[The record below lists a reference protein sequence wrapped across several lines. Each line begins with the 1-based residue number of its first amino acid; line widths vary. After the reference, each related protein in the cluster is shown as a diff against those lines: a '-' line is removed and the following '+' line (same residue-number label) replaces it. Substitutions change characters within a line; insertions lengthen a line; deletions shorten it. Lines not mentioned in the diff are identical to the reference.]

1 MHPPQRKP
9 IACFTPRAMQVVREL
24 GSRGEIETHNTRRDV
39 NISNVRV
46 LISNTIVKFQPK
58 SEKMKHEKT

>member
-1 MHPPQRKP
+1 
-9 IACFTPRAMQVVREL
+9 MQVVREL